1 MKFYLQS
8 WSDVITN
15 SSTEI
20 YQEATEYTVSA
31 VKEIINTILKIA
43 GSDKTCDDLFI
54 VAIDYEDML
63 ERYFDSYIP
72 DIEDDELREKAD
84 KIVSDNIHDSLKDL
98 YQKLV
103 DADLIGEDKL
113 MSISKYTDTWDDWDC
128 YASTSVSIIPKK
140 ECDPRDVRI
149 LDKINDLFSLNAS
162 FG

>member
-8 WSDVITN
+8 WSDIITN

-72 DIEDDELREKAD
+72 DIKDDELREKAD
-84 KIVSDNIHDSLKDL
+84 KIVSGNIHDSLKDL

-103 DADLIGEDKL
+103 DADLIGEGKL
-113 MSISKYTDTWDDWDC
+113 MSISKYTDTLDDWDC
-128 YASTSVSIIPKK
+128 YVSTSVSIIPKK

-149 LDKINDLFSLNAS
+149 LDKINDLFSLNVS
-162 FG
+162 YG

>member
-63 ERYFDSYIP
+63 ERYFDSYIHT
-72 DIEDDELREKAD
+72 R
-84 KIVSDNIHDSLKDL
+84 
-98 YQKLV
+98 YR
-103 DADLIGEDKL
+103 G
-113 MSISKYTDTWDDWDC
+113 
-128 YASTSVSIIPKK
+128 
-140 ECDPRDVRI
+140 
-149 LDKINDLFSLNAS
+149 
-162 FG
+162 

>member
-72 DIEDDELREKAD
+72 DIKDDEE
-84 KIVSDNIHDSLKDL
+84 
-98 YQKLV
+98 
-103 DADLIGEDKL
+103 
-113 MSISKYTDTWDDWDC
+113 
-128 YASTSVSIIPKK
+128 
-140 ECDPRDVRI
+140 EC
-149 LDKINDLFSLNAS
+149 LLE
-162 FG
+162 

>member
-1 MKFYLQS
+1 MPLKS
-8 WSDVITN
+8 
-15 SSTEI
+15 
-20 YQEATEYTVSA
+20 
-31 VKEIINTILKIA
+31 INTILKIA

-84 KIVSDNIHDSLKDL
+84 KIVSGNIHDSLKDL

-103 DADLIGEDKL
+103 DADLIGEG
-113 MSISKYTDTWDDWDC
+113 
-128 YASTSVSIIPKK
+128 
-140 ECDPRDVRI
+140 
-149 LDKINDLFSLNAS
+149 KINDLFSLNAS